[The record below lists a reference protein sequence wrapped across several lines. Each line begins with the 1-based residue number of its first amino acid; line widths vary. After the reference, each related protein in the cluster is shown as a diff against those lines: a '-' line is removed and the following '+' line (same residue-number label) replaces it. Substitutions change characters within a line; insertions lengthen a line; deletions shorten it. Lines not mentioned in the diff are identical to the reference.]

1 MADSTKIVSAA
12 VFIIAVLLWVAFGVL
27 LLLRQGDLS
36 ELWAAFRGQ
45 AWVLQGLEF
54 LIFLPWA
61 AALWLWNTPWE
72 LWFRALLVIGL
83 AWASLY
89 LLNPWRSSPRA
100 RPRVRKRS

>member
-12 VFIIAVLLWVAFGVL
+12 VFIIAVMLSVAFGVV

-36 ELWAAFRGQ
+36 ELWAAFQAQ
-45 AWVLQGLEF
+45 AWILQGLEF
-54 LIFLPWA
+54 LIFLPSG

-72 LWFRALLVIGL
+72 LWIRALLVIGL

-89 LLNPWRSSPRA
+89 LLNPWRS

>member
-12 VFIIAVLLWVAFGVL
+12 VFLIAALLWVAFGVL
-27 LLLRQGDLS
+27 LLLRQGDLGES
-36 ELWAAFRGQ
+36 WAAFQGQ
-45 AWVLQGLEF
+45 AWVLQGLEY

-61 AALWLWNTPWE
+61 AALWLWNTPWA
-72 LWFRALLVIGL
+72 LSIRALLVIGL

-89 LLNPWRSSPRA
+89 LLNPWRSSPGA